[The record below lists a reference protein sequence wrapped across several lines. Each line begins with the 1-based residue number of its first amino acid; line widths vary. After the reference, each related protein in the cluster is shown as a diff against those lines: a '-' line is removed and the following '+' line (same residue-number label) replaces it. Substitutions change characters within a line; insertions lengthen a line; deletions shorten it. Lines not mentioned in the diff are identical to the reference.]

1 MAAVRPALDITRELA
16 RTAGALHVFGGAL
29 RTPAA
34 RAALAVLRGLAAG
47 DAAGAARA
55 YSRAFRL
62 LATEAPAGDAWRAH
76 LAEAVARDGNPFTMA
91 AQPGSGL
98 LAAARRDLA
107 ILQDLAAPALW
118 ETVRRELAATGPE
131 PAPWTDLGG
140 RAACPMAD
148 RLREAE
154 DWPAL
159 AEALAAHARAG
170 GAGPLAPHLA
180 YRWRPA
186 ADGRRARIEPVRRPD
201 LPPLDALIGYPEQR
215 QALIDNTERLLAGRP
230 AQDVL
235 LYGDRGTGKSSSVKG
250 LLQRYAGQG
259 LRLIELGR
267 RSLADLPE
275 LAEHLAGAPQRFIV
289 FVDDLSFEEHETGYK
304 DAKAALQGGVSARP
318 ENVVVYATS
327 NRRHLVR
334 ERMSERPLPGRDD
347 DPRAGDAVEEKL
359 SLADRFGLTL
369 VFAQPD
375 QELYLRI
382 VDGLAAQRAIEL
394 PPTELHARALRWAMW
409 YNGRSGRTARQFV
422 DTLVGDGCSVA
433 DRQGWGTGPGRW

>member
-1 MAAVRPALDITRELA
+1 MAAARPALDTTRELA
-16 RTAGALHVFGGAL
+16 CTAGALYVFGGAL
-29 RTPAA
+29 RTPIG

-47 DAAGAARA
+47 DAVGAARA
-55 YSRAFRL
+55 YGRAFRL
-62 LATEAPAGDAWRAH
+62 LAAEAPAGDAWRSH
-76 LAEAVARDGNPFTMA
+76 LAEAVARDGNPFTLA
-91 AQPGSGL
+91 VRPGSGL

-118 ETVRRELAATGPE
+118 EAVRRELAATGPE
-131 PAPWTDLGG
+131 PVPWADLGG
-140 RAACPMAD
+140 RVPSPMAA
-148 RLREAE
+148 RLIHAE

-159 AEALAAHARAG
+159 AEELAAHARTG
-170 GAGPLAPHLA
+170 GAGPFAPHLA

-186 ADGRRARIEPVRRPD
+186 ADGRPAGIEPVRHPD
-201 LPPLDALIGYPEQR
+201 LIPLEALIGYPEQR
-215 QALIDNTERLLAGRP
+215 QALIANTERLLAGRP

-250 LLQRYAGQG
+250 LLPRYASQG
-259 LRLIELGR
+259 LRLIALGR
-267 RSLADLPE
+267 RSLADLPR
-275 LAEHLAGAPQRFIV
+275 LAERLAGAPQRFVV

-304 DAKAALQGGVSARP
+304 DAKVALQGGVGARP
-318 ENVVVYATS
+318 ANVVVYATS

-334 ERMSERPLPGRDD
+334 ERLSERPLPGRDD

-382 VDGLAAQRAIEL
+382 VEGLAAQRAIEL
-394 PPTELHARALRWAMW
+394 PPAELRARALRWAMW

-422 DTLVGDGCSVA
+422 DTLVGDGCAVA
-433 DRQGWGTGPGRW
+433 GEQGWAAGPPGW